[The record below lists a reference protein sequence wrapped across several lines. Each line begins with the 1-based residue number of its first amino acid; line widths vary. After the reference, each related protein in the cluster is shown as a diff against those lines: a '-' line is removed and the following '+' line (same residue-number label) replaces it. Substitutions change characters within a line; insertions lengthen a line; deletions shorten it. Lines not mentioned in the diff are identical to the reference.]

1 MTETEAT
8 HHVSHFTRLGGGK
21 LTELEQLREEIF
33 DLVTR
38 YYQLAHA
45 KRPFIPGETRVG
57 YAGRVWDER
66 EMINMVDAVLEF
78 WLTIGRYAQEFER
91 RLGDFM
97 DVREIIPVNSGS
109 SANLV
114 AITALTSRKL
124 ECPLQ
129 PGDEVITPAV
139 TFPTTLAPILQNNL
153 VPVLIDCEPSTCNID
168 LEQLEPALSPRTR
181 ALVVPHTLGN
191 PVDMTRVMSFAREH
205 DLYVVEDTCD
215 ALGSRFDGQMCG
227 TFGHFG
233 TLSCYPAHHI
243 TMGEGGAVFTQSTR
257 LARIARS
264 VRDWGRDCWCGYDNP
279 PNGQCGKR
287 FQWKI
292 PGLPDGYDHRYYF
305 TEIGYN
311 LKLTDIQAAMGVAQ
325 MEKLPD
331 FIAAR
336 QRNFH
341 WLYEGLKPYKEFLIL
356 PTWHPKA
363 DVSWFAFPITVR
375 PDAPLTRRDLVGW
388 LEQRKIETRFLF
400 AGDIRQQPA
409 YRDMPHRTVGELP
422 NSGLMLRGSFF
433 VGVYPGLDR
442 ARIDYMI
449 EAFND
454 FFANR

>member
-1 MTETEAT
+1 MTELD
-8 HHVSHFTRLGGGK
+8 RL
-21 LTELEQLREEIF
+21 QHEIF
-33 DLVTR
+33 ERITR

-45 KRPFIPGETRVG
+45 QRPFVPGETRVG

-78 WLTIGRYAQEFER
+78 WLTAGRYAQEFER
-91 RLGDFM
+91 RLGEFLG
-97 DVREIIPVNSGS
+97 VREVIPVNSGS

-114 AITALTSRKL
+114 AITALTSSRL
-124 ECPLQ
+124 DRPLK

-153 VPVLIDCEPSTCNID
+153 LPVFIDCELGTYNINLD
-168 LEQLEPALSPRTR
+168 QLEAALSPRTR
-181 ALVVPHTLGN
+181 ALIFPHTLGN
-191 PVDMTRVMSFAREH
+191 PVDMTRVMALARAH

-227 TFGHFG
+227 TFGDFG

-243 TMGEGGAVFTQSTR
+243 TMGEGGAAFTHSPR
-257 LARIARS
+257 LARVARS

-279 PNGQCGKR
+279 PDGQCGKR
-287 FQWKI
+287 FQWEI

-311 LKLTDIQAAMGVAQ
+311 LKLTDLQAAMGVAQ

-336 QRNFH
+336 KRNFR
-341 WLYEGLKPYKEFLIL
+341 WLYEGLKPYEEFLIL
-356 PTWHPKA
+356 PTWHPQA

-375 PDAPLTRRDLVGW
+375 RSAPFTRRDLTGW
-388 LEQRKIETRFLF
+388 LERHKIETRFLF

-409 YRDMPHRTVGELP
+409 YQDMPHKVTGALP
-422 NSGLMLRGSFF
+422 NSEQVLWGSFF

-442 ARIDYMI
+442 PRVDYML
-449 EAFND
+449 ETFAD
-454 FFANR
+454 FFANL